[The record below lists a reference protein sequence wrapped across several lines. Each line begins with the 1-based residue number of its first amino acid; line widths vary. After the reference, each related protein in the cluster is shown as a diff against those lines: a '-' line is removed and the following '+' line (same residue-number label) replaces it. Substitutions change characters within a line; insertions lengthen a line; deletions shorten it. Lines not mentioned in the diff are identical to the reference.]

1 MALQLPTNNY
11 NSNNGTFEIR
21 DLLPGAYVVS
31 ALVQDPAPAAAA
43 GRGAVLQANMS
54 GGLTAVDVG
63 DSDADGVV
71 VTVVPAGPVA
81 GRIRVDGQQQSVT
94 PDRLR
99 LQLIFQNSG
108 APSLASSIPGRSIVS
123 ATPAADFTFRFGN
136 VSVGDYR
143 VTVQGQG
150 AVAAGARP
158 GSNAVYI
165 KEARFDGA
173 DVLNGPL
180 RISGTASGTL
190 DILIGVGG
198 GQVTGTLTD
207 RRSQPVPVTQ
217 VVLIPDRARDRTEL
231 YRTVNTDGSGRF
243 NMTGITPGDYKV
255 FSWDGLEPY
264 GWFDPDVMAQSETKG
279 VSVRVTDS
287 SSEMID
293 VKLIAKDGA
302 Q

>member
-1 MALQLPTNNY
+1 LPINNY
-11 NSNNGTFEIR
+11 NSENGTFEIR

-31 ALVQDPAPAAAA
+31 ALVQDPA
-43 GRGAVLQANMS
+43 RGAPQQPTMS
-54 GGLTAVDVG
+54 GGLTAVAVG
-63 DSDADGVV
+63 DSDVDGVV

-136 VSVGDYR
+136 VTVGDYR
-143 VTVQGQG
+143 VTVQAQG
-150 AVAAGARP
+150 AVPAGARP
-158 GSNAVYI
+158 GSTAVYI

-198 GQVTGTLTD
+198 GQVTGTLSD

-217 VVLIPDRARDRTEL
+217 VVLIPDRSRDRTEL
-231 YRTVNTDGSGRF
+231 YRTVNTDENGRF
-243 NMTGITPGDYKV
+243 IFIGITPGDYKA
-255 FSWDGLEPY
+255 FSWDSLEPY

-279 VSVRVTDS
+279 VPVHVTDS

-293 VKLIAKDGA
+293 LKLITKEGA